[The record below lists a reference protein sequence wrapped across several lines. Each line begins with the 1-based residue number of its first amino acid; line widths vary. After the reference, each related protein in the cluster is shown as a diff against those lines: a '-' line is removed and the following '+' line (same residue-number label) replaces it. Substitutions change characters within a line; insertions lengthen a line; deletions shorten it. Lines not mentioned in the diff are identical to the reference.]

1 MSKVHKL
8 LIVFDFWNVQNLKFQ
23 IHTDGRVFF
32 IDHNKKRTQW
42 EDPRF
47 ENESIAG
54 PAIPYS
60 RDYKRKASNFPWNLF
75 FHLLMINFIFRI
87 YDDL

>member
-1 MSKVHKL
+1 MVLENNERCLISLIFLCRVH
-8 LIVFDFWNVQNLKFQ
+8 V
-23 IHTDGRVFF
+23 DGRVFF
-32 IDHNKKRTQW
+32 IDHNNKRTQW

-60 RDYKRKASNFPWNLF
+60 RDFKRKVGAISLV
-75 FHLLMINFIFRI
+75 LSLS
-87 YDDL
+87 LSLSL